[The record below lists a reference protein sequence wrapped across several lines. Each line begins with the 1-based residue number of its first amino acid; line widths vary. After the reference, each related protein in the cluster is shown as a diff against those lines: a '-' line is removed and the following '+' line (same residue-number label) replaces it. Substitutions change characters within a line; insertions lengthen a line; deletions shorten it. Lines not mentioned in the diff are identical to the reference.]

1 MHSEMLEKVR
11 MTPDDGLLRMFADLR
26 PALLRYLL
34 ARRATAAEAEDVLQD
49 VYVTLSEAKFGP
61 VAEPRAYLYRTVTN
75 RLLDHRRSAAR
86 QSRRDQAWTEVNGG
100 ALIEQD
106 DQPSAET
113 QLIGRERLAIVQR
126 YLDMLPERT
135 TSIFRRFRI
144 DGEPQRSI
152 AADLGISVSAVEKH
166 LQQAYRAVVAVKA
179 DLDAEPRAARR
190 LMLEGRQ

>member
-144 DGEPQRSI
+144 DGESQRSI